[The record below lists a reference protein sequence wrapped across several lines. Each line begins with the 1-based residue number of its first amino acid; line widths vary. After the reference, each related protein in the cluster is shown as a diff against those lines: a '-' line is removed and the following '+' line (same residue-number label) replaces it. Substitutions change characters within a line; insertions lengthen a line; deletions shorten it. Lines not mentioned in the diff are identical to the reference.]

1 MIALTNEDE
10 MFFDILREQIAE
22 AIDESKFEMEME
34 SHCSCGQCPREY
46 RYLDDSDGRNFA
58 DVVIAK
64 LVTALESK
72 K

>member
-46 RYLDDSDGRNFA
+46 RYLDDSDGRTFA
-58 DVVIAK
+58 DIVIAK
-64 LVTALESK
+64 LVTALEAK